1 MPLAFSKIFTIRN
14 AVVDIMILACV
25 YFIPAL
31 SHLAPFPV
39 YLLDPMRVFMLLG
52 YLLTRNNAN
61 TYLLAATI
69 PLFSALVSGH
79 PPFFKAILISFEL
92 IANIFIFVQLLKW
105 DKFHSA
111 IALFVSIFISKFF
124 YYLMKF
130 FFIRLGLVEGDLIST
145 NIPVQIGTMLFLTF
159 IFYLFLKVLGRSTEK
174 LE

>member
-31 SHLAPFPV
+31 SHLTPFPV

-52 YLLTRNNAN
+52 YLLTRDDANA
-61 TYLLAATI
+61 YLLAATI
-69 PLFSALVSGH
+69 PLFSALVAGH

-92 IANIFIFVQLLKW
+92 TANILIFVQLLKW
-105 DKFHSA
+105 DKLHSA
-111 IALFVSIFISKFF
+111 IALFVSIFMSKLF

-130 FFIRLGLVEGDLIST
+130 FFIRLGLIEGDLIST
-145 NIPVQIGTMLFLTF
+145 AIPVQIGTMLFLTF
-159 IFYLFLKVLGRSTEK
+159 IFSFFLIASGRSTEK